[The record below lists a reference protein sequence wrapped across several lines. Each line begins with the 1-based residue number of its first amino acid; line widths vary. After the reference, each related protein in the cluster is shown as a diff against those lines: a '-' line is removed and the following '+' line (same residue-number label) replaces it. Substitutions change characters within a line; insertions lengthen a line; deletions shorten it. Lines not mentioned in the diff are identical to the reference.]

1 MHTAPG
7 YAVQLHKHPDDVSA
21 TFRAALTPAPTPFQ
35 NPDVMAA
42 WYATFT
48 RDSTVTPIVVAVS
61 APDGTPAALM
71 HLVLT
76 QRGRMRVIAF
86 ADLGVCDNNAPV
98 LGPGAPVDATGAG
111 RMWRD
116 ITARLP
122 AADLVHFEK
131 QPEDL
136 GGRTNPFVLLAGTR
150 PSRLSAQ
157 PLLMPDTFEGY
168 VRSRDRHFRKEQ
180 SRVWRVFQRHA
191 DARFEYNPNVDT
203 ALRALEWMEVRQR
216 ERMSEIGADYRL
228 DDAATQV
235 FYHDLIATGLGRH
248 VVLGVLRAGET
259 FVGALLGLVSGPRVT
274 FVRITY
280 AGGDWRSASPG
291 RLVIE
296 KTLEALHC
304 HGFRSVDFS
313 IGNYPYKVPF
323 GIGQAPLYDR
333 IEALSPLGLPSVVA
347 EGAKAFVRGSP
358 MLLRLLG
365 RKSADGRKAA

>member
-1 MHTAPG
+1 MRPAPG
-7 YAVQLHKHPDDVSA
+7 YAVQVLARPDDVPA
-21 TFRAALTPAPTPFQ
+21 AFRAALASPPTPFQ
-35 NPDVMAA
+35 NPAVMAA

-48 RDSTVTPIVVAVS
+48 RDGAVTPLVAAVS
-61 APDGTPAALM
+61 AADGTPAALV

-76 QRGRMRVIAF
+76 RRGRTRVIAF

-98 LGPGAPVDATGAG
+98 LGPGAPADADGAE
-111 RMWRD
+111 RLWRD
-116 ITARLP
+116 IVAALP
-122 AADLVHFEK
+122 PADLVHFEK
-131 QPEDL
+131 QPPDL
-136 GGRTNPFVLLAGTR
+136 DGRPNPFVQLAGTR

-157 PLLMPDTFEGY
+157 PLLMPDTFEAY

-180 SRVWRVFQRHA
+180 GRVWRVFQRHP
-191 DARFEYNPNVDT
+191 DARFEFNPDVGT

-216 ERMSEIGADYRL
+216 ERMAEIGADYRL
-228 DDAATQV
+228 DDAATQA
-235 FYHDLIATGLGRH
+235 FYHDLIANGLGRH

-259 FVGALLGLVSGPRVT
+259 FVGALLGIVTGARVT

-280 AGGDWRSASPG
+280 AAGDWRSASPG

-296 KTLEALHC
+296 KTLEALHAD
-304 HGFRSVDFS
+304 GYRFVDFS

-333 IEALSPLGLPSVVA
+333 FEALTPLGLPSVMA
-347 EGAKAFVRGSP
+347 DRAKAFVRGSP

-365 RKSADGRKAA
+365 RKPADKRQAA